1 MNFNTSHL
9 KSYIKSSI
17 INTSHLKSQLSTPLP
32 PHRRRNDEAP
42 PRLKL
47 QCPESISPG
56 SPPHPKT
63 SQPPPESYFQPGHVE
78 ENAPQSYFWCTFW
91 INFLKTSTL
100 RPSSKIQKKIDS
112 KYDLHKCHFGSNLEI
127 QKKSTQNTICKSAK
141 SEIQKKSTKNTISGS
156 QGQSGKL
163 KKHRFCAILSEIPEI
178 HPRKL

>member
-1 MNFNTSHL
+1 MRGWNREFQYLPSKIIH
-9 KSYIKSSI
+9 KI
-17 INTSHLKSQLSTPLP
+17 INYQYLPSKITAFYPPAP

-42 PRLKL
+42 PRLEL

-100 RPSSKIQKKIDS
+100 RPPSKIQKKFDS
-112 KYDLHKCHFGSNLEI
+112 KYDLHKCHFGSNLEV
-127 QKKSTQNTICKSAK
+127 QKNSTQNAICKSAK
-141 SEIQKKSTKNTISGS
+141 SEIQKKFDQKYNFGVSGPVREA
-156 QGQSGKL
+156 QKT
-163 KKHRFCAILSEIPEI
+163 
-178 HPRKL
+178 